1 MISMDEIEAVL
12 ERLGNVPA
20 RITRTTAGLTDAQLH
35 QTGAPG
41 EWSPAEILAHLRAS
55 DDIVAYR
62 LYTIM
67 ARDNPPL
74 AAYDERRW
82 AQVTGYAQ
90 ADFALSL
97 QAFTLRRA
105 ELLNMLRQAAPGDWE
120 RSGTHEVRGPLSLF
134 QVATV
139 LAEHEEEHCL
149 QLESRPG

>member
-1 MISMDEIEAVL
+1 MISRDQIEAVL
-12 ERLGNVPA
+12 ERLANVPA
-20 RITRTTAGLTDAQLH
+20 RISHAIEGLTDAQLH
-35 QTGAPG
+35 RATASG

-62 LYTIM
+62 LYAIL

-74 AAYDERRW
+74 LAYDERRW
-82 AQVTGYAQ
+82 AQISAYAQ
-90 ADFALSL
+90 ADFELSL

-105 ELLNMLRQAAPGDWE
+105 ELLRMLRQAVPTDWE
-120 RSGTHEVRGPLSLF
+120 RTGTHEVKGSLSLF

-149 QLESRPG
+149 QLESRLA